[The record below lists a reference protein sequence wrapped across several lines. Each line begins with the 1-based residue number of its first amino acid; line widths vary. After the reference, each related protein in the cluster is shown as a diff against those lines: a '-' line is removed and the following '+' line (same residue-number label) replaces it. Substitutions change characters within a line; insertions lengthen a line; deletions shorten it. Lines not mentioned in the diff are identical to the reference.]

1 MNIDRSE
8 SEAQKIDPGI
18 PQTLKGRGHQRDLQM
33 KMKPLSKHGT
43 LNQDKIINWVL
54 KQTLEMLIIVSLKP
68 CKYIL

>member
-1 MNIDRSE
+1 
-8 SEAQKIDPGI
+8 
-18 PQTLKGRGHQRDLQM
+18 M